1 LLPGLL
7 VLGGAALLAVPLV
20 KKAPAANPALAMAA
34 APPPSPPPSPP
45 PLPPLPA
52 QAPPTPAD
60 FYVYR
65 SPLDNHYAVAKLGEG
80 GVVAA
85 GMANIYG
92 PDTYAGCWAF
102 VAANAVDD
110 GPYFHAAPPPPG

>member
-1 LLPGLL
+1 
-7 VLGGAALLAVPLV
+7 VQ
-20 KKAPAANPALAMAA
+20 APA
-34 APPPSPPPSPP
+34 
-45 PLPPLPA
+45 
-52 QAPPTPAD
+52 TPAE

-65 SPLDNHYAVAKLGEG
+65 SPVDNHYAVAQLGEG

-102 VAANAVDD
+102 VAANAVDN
-110 GPYFHAAPPPPG
+110 GPHFHAAPPPAG